1 MNRVQLIGNLGKDA
15 RVNTLPSGTTVA
27 SFSVATE
34 DRWLDRKT
42 NEWKGV
48 TTWHDVDV
56 WEPKPHIAALTKGQ
70 RVYVDGSISVREGKD
85 KDGNKRMF
93 HGVKAQSVEL
103 LFVPERQS
111 DRQDAPPPSGNS
123 RMGGTPQGAQRGA
136 QGPVTASTFD
146 DSDCPFAFIILA
158 PIAGYLAQFVGV

>member
-1 MNRVQLIGNLGKDA
+1 MNRDQLIGNLGKDA

-34 DRWLDRKT
+34 ERYLDRKT
-42 NEWKGV
+42 NEWKGT

-93 HGVKAQSVEL
+93 HGVKAQSVEI
-103 LFVPERQS
+103 LFVPDRQ
-111 DRQDAPPPSGNS
+111 DTRQDAPPSKPWQPSGQVPS
-123 RMGGTPQGAQRGA
+123 GAQRGA

-146 DSDCPFAFIILA
+146 DDSLPFAFVILA